1 MEQKYITVKN
11 NGKKILSN
19 SILYGRKKVE
29 KDALSEWKKIDEHLY
44 VTPDSEYIICFDDD
58 FVELA
63 YSFSLSDDTVWPFS
77 GQIWSVNDKGIK
89 DTDNTIVIGEEN
101 DNPTIEVVINDRVV
115 ANECNNPG
123 ENTINN

>member
-11 NGKKILSN
+11 NGKKTLSN
-19 SILYGRKKVE
+19 SILYGRKKVGNE
-29 KDALSEWKKIDEHLY
+29 ALSEWKKIDEHLY

-58 FVELA
+58 IVELA
-63 YSFSLSDDTVWPFS
+63 YSFSLSNDKVWPFS
-77 GQIWSVNDKGIK
+77 GQIWSESDKEIK
-89 DTDNTIVIGEEN
+89 EVDNSIIIGEDN
-101 DNPTIEVVINDRVV
+101 DNPTIEIIINGKVV